1 MPIQYGLHL
10 LVIIDLQAPVSL
22 VAVACHDVLLREV
35 ARENAEF
42 ARPLFYF
49 EQVVFIELA

>member
-22 VAVACHDVLLREV
+22 VAVARHDVLLREV
-35 ARENAEF
+35 AREDAKF